1 MFCFGLSKFKQLPIY
16 YSLLIMKSRRSR
28 GFTVGDRVRGLIGS
42 IGTSTGVIT
51 KLLKGSRVEV
61 RWDEGPC
68 AGVTEP
74 RSVDQL
80 VAHISTSLAPDVV
93 DRNDTDR
100 RCGLPGCD
108 EPVFIWDQN
117 VNLPRSGVRGVYL
130 CSEHVNFSQE
140 DVNQFVRVHIREQEV
155 AVDDNPPDALSDPD
169 GFMKYVT

>member
-1 MFCFGLSKFKQLPIY
+1 MFCFGLSKFTQLPIY

-117 VNLPRSGVRGVYL
+117 VNVKACNETYLGSLMELIGWLCFVKCQYCFSCSLRSL
-130 CSEHVNFSQE
+130 KLAN
-140 DVNQFVRVHIREQEV
+140 
-155 AVDDNPPDALSDPD
+155 L
-169 GFMKYVT
+169 K